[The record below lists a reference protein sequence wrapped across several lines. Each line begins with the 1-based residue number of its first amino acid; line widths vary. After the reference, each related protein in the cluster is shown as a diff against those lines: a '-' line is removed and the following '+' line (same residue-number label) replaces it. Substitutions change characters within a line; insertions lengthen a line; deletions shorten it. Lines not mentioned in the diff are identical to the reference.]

1 MASDCSLDDSILE
14 SMPRAALVSKK
25 PVAKTA
31 ARPTVVASHVPL
43 GKHSSKKTD

>member
-1 MASDCSLDDSILE
+1 MWPLTALLE
-14 SMPRAALVSKK
+14 SMPRAAPVSKK

-43 GKHSSKKTD
+43 GKHLGLGLD